1 MSATTDRVVRL
12 IAPLLEQ
19 LDLDLYDL
27 DNNGGTLR
35 ILLDRKGGADMD
47 AITEATREISACL
60 DREEPIA
67 GSYTLEVSSPGVER
81 PLRTAE
87 HFAAAVGQ
95 PVKVKLRP
103 GISGD
108 RRAEGV
114 VAAVDGDSVTIQ
126 TDSGERILLVDD
138 ISKAH
143 TVFEWDSGK
152 KSGSKSKSGKS
163 KKSKTN
169 KKTQKSMKPS
179 PTAEDTTESN
189 EVSP

>member
-1 MSATTDRVVRL
+1 MSATTDRVVRS

-19 LDLDLYDL
+19 LDLELYDL

-35 ILLDRKGGADMD
+35 ILLDREGGVDLD
-47 AITEATREISACL
+47 TITEATREISACL

-87 HFAAAVGQ
+87 HFSAAIGE
-95 PVKVKLRP
+95 PVKLKVRP
-103 GISGD
+103 GIAGD
-108 RRAEGV
+108 RRAEGIV
-114 VAAVDGDSVTIQ
+114 TAVHGDSVTIQ
-126 TDSGERILLVDD
+126 NESGERVLLLED

-143 TVFEWDSGK
+143 TVFVWDTGK
-152 KSGSKSKSGKS
+152 KSGSKPKSGESKES
-163 KKSKTN
+163 KKNTKF
-169 KKTQKSMKPS
+169 QKSMKPS
-179 PTAEDTTESN
+179 PMAEDTTESN